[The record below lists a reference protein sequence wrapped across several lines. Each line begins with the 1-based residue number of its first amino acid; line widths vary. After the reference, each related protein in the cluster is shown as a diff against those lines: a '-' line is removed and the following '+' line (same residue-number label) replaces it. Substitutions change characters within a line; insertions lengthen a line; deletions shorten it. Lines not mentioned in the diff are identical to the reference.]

1 MRHDVFLL
9 FLLSIFNFAPRHV
22 ATDNILEQEEKNVKY
37 LQIKVVKAVKRKK
50 GPGRQR
56 KARETE
62 QERPRRQRRNR
73 YFGGKIECS
82 RKGLLVK
89 KKT

>member
-22 ATDNILEQEEKNVKY
+22 ATDNILEQEENGKY

-50 GPGRQR
+50 
-56 KARETE
+56 KAGETE
-62 QERPRRQRRNR
+62 
-73 YFGGKIECS
+73 
-82 RKGLLVK
+82 KGQGDRDEIDILAEK
-89 KKT
+89 